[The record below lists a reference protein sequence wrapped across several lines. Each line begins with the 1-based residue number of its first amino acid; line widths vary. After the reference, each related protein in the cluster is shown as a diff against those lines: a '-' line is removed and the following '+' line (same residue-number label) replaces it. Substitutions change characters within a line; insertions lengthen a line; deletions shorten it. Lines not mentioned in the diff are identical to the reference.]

1 MATLTQDQPLSP
13 PPPKAVNIIRPSSPR
28 FHHYLKQ
35 RQSPALNHPYH
46 SYQHST
52 LSKVSDDL
60 QEPPSFGSAS
70 STTSSSSSSSSPS
83 TLSTLSSG
91 SGYNTNGNRLPPPA
105 ILNTTSFGFG
115 FFQSQ
120 QNSTASPTSWF
131 KSPSPP
137 SQQQKSTKPVPA
149 TIDTTIVTSP
159 LSTPALSPTTP
170 KPTATVKALPPSSGF
185 MAPFSSRFFRVPQQH
200 QPYSADIHLEDSSG
214 DEDEHFESQ
223 DEDDY
228 YDSIDGDTESE
239 DLNDDDD
246 DDDDDDV
253 DMNDTMTDYDDE
265 SQDEE
270 DDTLPIKI
278 VARIK
283 QGTIIMNGKGEFV
296 NKGGDDDRSSY
307 SSWLDEARASR
318 KIADLEI
325 EKTSLMA
332 LNSALESKVA
342 QQSDRITK
350 LEKQLQLH
358 TNELPLSPVSDKDM
372 DECTPCLETL
382 ASTEILTED
391 EIANDHVFQRL
402 RSMLLGLI
410 EHAEEAVRLKTKSTG
425 RVLSLQYEHEDKRA
439 ITLDSPPAPPMKS
452 LKKKTLRQR
461 SLQSTTTATTTQQQ
475 KRPLRR
481 SSDVTQDGRQRQHSS
496 STDLTRKRTSMERS
510 LSHASSPAT
519 LATTSTANKN
529 VSTPPRPA
537 SAPML
542 RSSPTTTKPRQSHL
556 RKSQDLES
564 PKWHY

>member
-1 MATLTQDQPLSP
+1 
-13 PPPKAVNIIRPSSPR
+13 
-28 FHHYLKQ
+28 
-35 RQSPALNHPYH
+35 
-46 SYQHST
+46 
-52 LSKVSDDL
+52 
-60 QEPPSFGSAS
+60 
-70 STTSSSSSSSSPS
+70 
-83 TLSTLSSG
+83 
-91 SGYNTNGNRLPPPA
+91 
-105 ILNTTSFGFG
+105 
-115 FFQSQ
+115 
-120 QNSTASPTSWF
+120 
-131 KSPSPP
+131 
-137 SQQQKSTKPVPA
+137 
-149 TIDTTIVTSP
+149 
-159 LSTPALSPTTP
+159 
-170 KPTATVKALPPSSGF
+170 

-200 QPYSADIHLEDSSG
+200 QPYAADIHLEDSSG

-223 DEDDY
+223 DDDDY

-246 DDDDDDV
+246 DDDL
-253 DMNDTMTDYDDE
+253 NDTMTDYDDE

-270 DDTLPIKI
+270 DDPLPIKI

-342 QQSDRITK
+342 QQSDRIMK
-350 LEKQLQLH
+350 LEKQLQLQ
-358 TNELPLSPVSDKDM
+358 TNEWPLSPVSDKDM
-372 DECTPCLETL
+372 DECTPSFETL

-425 RVLSLQYEHEDKRA
+425 RVLALQYEDDDKHA
-439 ITLDSPPAPPMKS
+439 ITLDSPPAPPVKS
-452 LKKKTLRQR
+452 SKKQTLRQR
-461 SLQSTTTATTTQQQ
+461 SLQSSATTTAQQQ
-475 KRPLRR
+475 KRSMRR
-481 SSDVTQDGRQRQHSS
+481 SSDIAQDGRQHQASSS
-496 STDLTRKRTSMERS
+496 STGLTRKRTSMQRS
-510 LSHASSPAT
+510 LSHASSPASP
-519 LATTSTANKN
+519 ASTKN

-542 RSSPTTTKPRQSHL
+542 RSSPTTTTKPRPSRL